1 MMVSLFIV
9 SLLALVY
16 FLVAKIN
23 NKAADQKLA
32 AWKASNQN
40 FRKPE
45 VVSLFAPNWLG
56 VVAGI
61 FFVGILF
68 FWLFI
73 VRIGGQEVGVV
84 ETPGGIQS
92 EPMHTGW
99 HLVLPWYK
107 VHKMDKTVWVYTF
120 SKKAQ
125 EGKVKQEDEIWAPT
139 SEGIK
144 MGFDLSVSWK
154 IDAEYAPWIY
164 QNVSEQD
171 GSDEGRYLWLEEN
184 IIRAKTKS
192 AFALTIS
199 RYNPIECYSSK
210 RQEIQQKV
218 YEQLAK
224 ELSTYH
230 IILNQVDVREVFY
243 NPDYEKIINAKKL
256 AEQEVM
262 RLEQVTRQ
270 KSELLLQ
277 ARIEKDITITSAQA
291 ESEALRIK
299 GNAITNNPKIIQLE
313 YLKTWNGVLP
323 TTMIGGNSQ
332 GFLLNMNLN

>member
-1 MMVSLFIV
+1 MVSLFIV
-9 SLLALVY
+9 SLLALMY
-16 FLVAKIN
+16 FFVAKVI

-99 HLVLPWYK
+99 HLILPWYK
-107 VHKMDKTVWVYTF
+107 AHKMDKTVWVYTF
-120 SKKAQ
+120 SKKTL
-125 EGKVKQEDEIWAPT
+125 EGQTKQEDEIWAPT

-154 IDAEYAPWIY
+154 IDAEFAPWIF

-199 RYNPIECYSSK
+199 RYTPIECYSSK

-270 KSELLLQ
+270 KSEQL
-277 ARIEKDITITSAQA
+277 KQA
-291 ESEALRIK
+291 EIDKNIKIQQAEGEAKALQIK
-299 GNAITNNPKIIQLE
+299 GNSVASNPKIIQLE
-313 YLKTWNGVLP
+313 WIDKWDGQLP
-323 TTMIGGNSQ
+323 TYMMGGSQ
-332 GFLLNMNLN
+332 GTMLMINPNN

>member
-1 MMVSLFIV
+1 MVSLFIV

-23 NKAADQKLA
+23 NKATDQKLE
-32 AWKASNQN
+32 AWKSSNQS

-45 VVSLFAPNWLG
+45 VLHLFGPNWLG

-61 FFVGILF
+61 FFVSILF
-68 FWLFI
+68 FWLFV

-84 ETPGGIQS
+84 ETPVGIQS

-99 HLVLPWYK
+99 HLILPWYK

-120 SKKAQ
+120 SKKTL
-125 EGKVKQEDEIWAPT
+125 EGQTKQEDEIWAPT

-154 IDAEYAPWIY
+154 IDAEYAPWVF

-199 RYNPIECYSSK
+199 RYTPIECYSSK

-277 ARIEKDITITSAQA
+277 AKIDKDISIQTAQGEA
-291 ESEALRIK
+291 EALRIK
-299 GNAITNNPKIIQLE
+299 SQAIAQNKDI
-313 YLKTWNGVLP
+313 LKLKWIEKWNGELP
-323 TTMIGGNSQ
+323 NYMMGGGQGTMLMINP
-332 GFLLNMNLN
+332 NN